1 MALLRNKKYFE
12 TEFFLKY
19 LKLKSFKTYIITTIF
34 MHLVAKLHKDKN
46 LRCSFQAR
54 RQDLAAGGDKNQKE
68 RPKTRRGGAHLKIQY
83 WMYVTTGGPNV
94 KWGAQISNGGA
105 GTTGPPAGDDPAS
118 FKAGIPNLFAISYH
132 LGTRIINA
140 YHFFQNN

>member
-19 LKLKSFKTYIITTIF
+19 LKLKSFKAYIITTIF
-34 MHLVAKLHKDKN
+34 MHLVAKLHKEKN

-54 RQDLAAGGDKNQKE
+54 RQDLAAGGDKKQKE

-94 KWGAQISNGGA
+94 KWGSGHHC
-105 GTTGPPAGDDPAS
+105 PPAGDDPAS
-118 FKAGIPNLFAISYH
+118 FKAGIPNLFTISYH